1 MTGELLLRVSQ
12 STILLPP
19 QPHHFRHHAST
30 NRTYALP
37 LTNRSSSPPSIC
49 AHRLQ
54 HQLLLKCTATTT
66 EASVDYSEYSK
77 PDIEIE
83 PDTGG
88 GGGVGGGAGGEG
100 GGGGGG
106 DSKDSNESSEGGSE
120 ESDNSKKMG
129 GMSIITVLSLEVV
142 WNWSMFWLAAY
153 LTKTMGGVMGYLKSG
168 SMKSLAAGGLSALLL
183 LFIYSELP
191 TRPAFASS
199 LGFGI
204 SAALLVVMG
213 SRFKKS
219 GKIFPAGVVSF
230 VSLVMSGGY
239 LHGILRSL
247 H

>member
-1 MTGELLLRVSQ
+1 MIGELLRVSQ
-12 STILLPP
+12 STLLLP
-19 QPHHFRHHAST
+19 QPHHFRHHIST
-30 NRTYALP
+30 NPTLALP
-37 LTNRSSSPPSIC
+37 STTRSYLFSPSPSIC
-49 AHRLQ
+49 AQPQ
-54 HQLLLKCTATTT
+54 HQLHHNWLLKCTSTTGT
-66 EASVDYSEYSK
+66 TRVEPAFK
-77 PDIEIE
+77 QPGTEIE
-83 PDTGG
+83 PDTSGGGRGGLGSGSDGG
-88 GGGVGGGAGGEG
+88 GGRGRGGGNNN
-100 GGGGGG
+100 GG
-106 DSKDSNESSEGGSE
+106 DETKGGSD
-120 ESDNSKKMG
+120 ESDHIKKKG
-129 GMSIITVLSLEVV
+129 GMSMSQKLT
-142 WNWSMFWLAAY
+142 LAYAA
-153 LTKTMGGVMGYLKSG
+153 LVGVGGVMGYLKSG

-183 LFIYSELP
+183 GFIYTELP

>member
-1 MTGELLLRVSQ
+1 MTGELLLRVSR

-19 QPHHFRHHAST
+19 QPHHFLHHAST

-37 LTNRSSSPPSIC
+37 LTNRSSPPSIC

-88 GGGVGGGAGGEG
+88 GGGVGGRAGGKGGG

-129 GMSIITVLSLEVV
+129 GMSMSQKLT
-142 WNWSMFWLAAY
+142 LAYAA
-153 LTKTMGGVMGYLKSG
+153 LVGVGGVMGYLKSG
-168 SMKSLAAGGLSALLL
+168 SKKSLAAGGLSALLL
-183 LFIYSELP
+183 LFIYTELP

-230 VSLVMSGGY
+230 VSLVMSSGY

>member
-37 LTNRSSSPPSIC
+37 LTNRSSPPSIC
-49 AHRLQ
+49 ANRLQ

-66 EASVDYSEYSK
+66 EASVDYSGYSK

-88 GGGVGGGAGGEG
+88 SGGGVGGGAGGEG
-100 GGGGGG
+100 GGGRGGGG

-129 GMSIITVLSLEVV
+129 GMSMSQKLT
-142 WNWSMFWLAAY
+142 LAYAA
-153 LTKTMGGVMGYLKSG
+153 LVGGNNCLRFLGGVMGYLKSG
-168 SMKSLAAGGLSALLL
+168 SQKSLGAGGLSALLL

-230 VSLVMSGGY
+230 VSLVMSSGY
-239 LHGILRSL
+239 LHGILRSW

>member
-37 LTNRSSSPPSIC
+37 LTNRSSPPSIC

-129 GMSIITVLSLEVV
+129 GMSMSQKLT
-142 WNWSMFWLAAY
+142 LAYAA
-153 LTKTMGGVMGYLKSG
+153 LVGVGGVMGYLKSG

-183 LFIYSELP
+183 LFIYTELP